1 MKKMMDKNL
10 KIELINKTNNIS
22 EFKKNNLK
30 VY

>member
-1 MKKMMDKNL
+1 MKKMMGKNL
-10 KIELINKTNNIS
+10 KIELINKRNNLN